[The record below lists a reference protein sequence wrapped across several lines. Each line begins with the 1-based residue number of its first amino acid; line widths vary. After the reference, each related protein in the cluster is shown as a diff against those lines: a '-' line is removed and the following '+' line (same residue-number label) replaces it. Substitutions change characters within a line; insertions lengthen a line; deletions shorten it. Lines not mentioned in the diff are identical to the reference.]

1 MEKAKKKRIAL
12 LVASVIYAGFPVLA
26 NADNEG
32 IYPVT
37 TEYYETHYGS
47 LLPGSDV
54 YVSEYYADGVND
66 NRVVSGMSQNG
77 TTLGDMFVKGID
89 SFYEG
94 NGRGGSAR
102 LSGIEAN
109 GKYATGMNVNAGDV
123 HLMAL
128 GGFGTGEGA
137 SASVSAVRLEN
148 GSNNTLTMGDLAVDA
163 VATSGSCCGNDG
175 ESGIQGN
182 AGLAGTKGLSGE
194 NGARVGDAENGQN
207 GDRIRRPAA
216 SGADGADG
224 VNGTDGND
232 GNAGSNGNDGDAG
245 SSGNNGTAGNTGT
258 TGNKGKDGVIF
269 EHGHKGDTGGVGG
282 TGTDGETGGD
292 GKHGD
297 NGDNGDNGAN
307 GGNGGNGQDGISG
320 ATGRNGNNGTN
331 GGNAAHGNDGKAG
344 LAGTNSTATAGD
356 DGGNATVANAGP
368 AGGSAFASGVTVNQ
382 VSGTTISLNN
392 VLLTSVAG
400 MGGQGGDGAQG
411 ADGMKGGTGAAGGN
425 GGNGSKAGKAGNAG
439 HGSAGQDGGNGGSGG
454 EGGQG
459 GNGGTGGDGGNG
471 GAGGDGGSG
480 GDGGAGG
487 QGGQGGQGG
496 KGGTVGIHGIHGGDG
511 GTGGRGGNGGDG
523 NDGGDAGNGGQGGKG
538 GKGGV
543 GGLGGNGGNGAI
555 GGNGGNGGNAGMA
568 GNGGNGGN
576 GGAGADGLD
585 GVAGGKAG
593 LSTAGAAGGV
603 GGDAFSVAF
612 SAENS
617 NALMINVSENLSVS
631 SFAGKGGDGG
641 QGADGARGGEGGN
654 GGNGG
659 RGGNGADGSDGGRGG
674 NAGAGGDGGDGGQ
687 GGTAGTGGNGGHGGA
702 AGTGGASG
710 TGGAAGTGGTAGLGG
725 AGGEGS
731 KGGTFGIWNGDNG
744 KKGSQGSA
752 GSQGSEGV
760 SGNDGNEG
768 GIGSEGADGADGM
781 SGTIGTGG
789 NGGNG
794 GYAGQASHGGNGG
807 NGGNGGR
814 GGNGGNGADGQSGG
828 DGQAGG
834 TGAAGGHA
842 MAIGVSMEN
851 TSMQMSVGGGVY
863 IAAIAGEGGY
873 GGDGGQAG
881 TGGKGGEAGRGG
893 EGGNAGKAGR
903 GGAGGKGASGGE
915 GGDAGYDGDSNL
927 TMADGRDG
935 RHSRN
940 AYKGDDGRNG
950 RRGQPGNNGVKGQD
964 GDYGANGAGGSGGDG
979 GSATA
984 VGFGVTGASSL
995 TLAAGDIDVFA
1006 MGGDGGDGG
1015 DGAHIPRRRGNH
1027 GNWNVNRPAPADN
1040 GNAGAGGNAS
1050 AVGLYAEGASTLLVS
1065 ASDVTA
1071 QAYGGNAG
1079 FAGDGRSSSGDG
1091 NVGGSAEAY
1100 GIVMRGGTDNPLK
1113 ADITVNSVNASA
1125 IAGFST
1131 GDADTAEAT
1140 AKALEVRNAIVKVS
1154 SQEGNDLNFIAKAT
1168 VAGLPDSTA
1177 RSLALDVKDSFLI
1190 LDAGGKQGN
1199 KINLTGTLDVANSNL
1214 ILKSHTVV
1222 GNNTDDSSLG
1232 RAMTT
1237 TPDGKLILD
1246 GSTLELAG
1254 NLDIGHDLKMT
1265 NSTISFYE
1273 SESNVGTAEHKRQY
1287 KSTDYGVITVGS
1299 DSAVATP
1306 GTFVKDG
1313 ENTIHM
1319 RTDIANNRGDL
1330 IHVAGNVTTAD
1341 NGKVTLKVFDQGMK
1355 NGLGSVAG
1363 DNVNPLG
1370 LIVVSNDGNNLAN
1383 YSLETGTRYDNTVF
1397 NYAYDNIQVAQDQNG
1412 HIVLNTLATEDLLV
1426 GYELSNGPK
1435 TALDSNMAAANV
1447 LMRDDTLSKRL
1458 GELRD
1463 NRKEEGLW
1471 ARYQYGNTKIDGAR
1485 KVDQKFNGIQ
1495 IGFDHA
1501 VNPNWRV
1508 GGAVGYEHGNN
1519 DFVYGDGK
1527 TKSKSLSLYATW
1539 LADKGHY
1546 VDIVLKG
1553 AKVDS
1558 KYDTWGGTFFQKNHA
1573 DFDSNAYSLSV
1584 EYGYNHEFGNGWF
1597 VEPQVQALLGTLGSA
1612 SYDYGHEDGS
1622 MHVNND
1628 SVTTARLRGGLLA
1641 GYKMNAKS
1649 RIYAKASILHEFDGD
1664 VETRITADRKT
1675 AKLTDSFGGTY
1686 YLYGIGVNFIPTDN
1700 MSVYFDLERTA
1711 NGVSKTDLGVNLGV
1725 RYSF

>member
-12 LVASVIYAGFPVLA
+12 MVASVIYAGFPVLV

-47 LLPGSDV
+47 MLPGSDV

-77 TTLGDMFVKGID
+77 TTLGDMFVKGLD
-89 SFYEG
+89 NFYEG
-94 NGRGGSAR
+94 NGKGGSAR
-102 LSGIEAN
+102 LTGIEAN
-109 GKYATGMNVNAGDV
+109 GKYATGMDVNAGDV

-148 GSNNTLTMGDLAVDA
+148 GSNNTLTTGDLSVDA

-175 ESGIQGN
+175 EAGIQGN
-182 AGLAGTKGLSGE
+182 AGLAGTKGQTGD
-194 NGARVGDAENGQN
+194 NGARVRDADNGQN

-232 GNAGSNGNDGDAG
+232 GNAGSNGNDGDTG
-245 SSGNNGTAGNTGT
+245 SSGNTGIAGNIGT
-258 TGNKGKDGVIF
+258 TGKKGDDGGIF
-269 EHGHKGDTGGVGG
+269 EHGHKGGTGGVGG
-282 TGTDGETGGD
+282 TGADGEAGGD
-292 GKHGD
+292 GRHGD

-320 ATGRNGNNGTN
+320 AAGRNGNNGTN

-356 DGGNATVANAGP
+356 DGGNATAAKAGP

-382 VSGTTISLNN
+382 VSGTTVSLNN
-392 VLLTSVAG
+392 IFVTSVAG
-400 MGGQGGDGAQG
+400 TGGQGGDGAQG

-425 GGNGSKAGKAGNAG
+425 GGNGSRAGKAGNAG

-454 EGGQG
+454 QGGQG
-459 GNGGTGGDGGNG
+459 GNGGAGGDGGNG

-496 KGGTVGIHGIHGGDG
+496 KGAPGD
-511 GTGGRGGNGGDG
+511 
-523 NDGGDAGNGGQGGKG
+523 
-538 GKGGV
+538 
-543 GGLGGNGGNGAI
+543 
-555 GGNGGNGGNAGMA
+555 
-568 GNGGNGGN
+568 
-576 GGAGADGLD
+576 DGLA
-585 GVAGGKAG
+585 GTTGAGGK
-593 LSTAGAAGGV
+593 
-603 GGDAFSVAF
+603 
-612 SAENS
+612 
-617 NALMINVSENLSVS
+617 
-631 SFAGKGGDGG
+631 
-641 QGADGARGGEGGN
+641 
-654 GGNGG
+654 
-659 RGGNGADGSDGGRGG
+659 
-674 NAGAGGDGGDGGQ
+674 
-687 GGTAGTGGNGGHGGA
+687 GGNGGH
-702 AGTGGASG
+702 AGLASG
-710 TGGAAGTGGTAGLGG
+710 GGR
-725 AGGEGS
+725 
-731 KGGTFGIWNGDNG
+731 
-744 KKGSQGSA
+744 
-752 GSQGSEGV
+752 
-760 SGNDGNEG
+760 
-768 GIGSEGADGADGM
+768 
-781 SGTIGTGG
+781 
-789 NGGNG
+789 
-794 GYAGQASHGGNGG
+794 GG

-814 GGNGGNGADGQSGG
+814 GGNGGNGADGQSGS

-834 TGAAGGHA
+834 LGAAGGDA
-842 MAIGVSMEN
+842 RATGVRMEN

-863 IAAIAGEGGY
+863 IAAFAGDGGY
-873 GGDGGQAG
+873 GGDGGKAG
-881 TGGKGGEAGRGG
+881 AGGKGGEAGRGG

-903 GGAGGKGASGGE
+903 GGAGGYGAPGGE
-915 GGDAGYDGDSNL
+915 GGDAGFDGVGSV
-927 TMADGRDG
+927 AAAAGRDG
-935 RHSRN
+935 RNSRN
-940 AYKGDDGRNG
+940 AHRGDDGRNG
-950 RRGQPGNNGVKGQD
+950 RKGQRGNNGVRGQD
-964 GDYGANGAGGSGGDG
+964 GDYGANGVGGSGGDG

-984 VGFGVTGASSL
+984 VGFGVTGTSSL
-995 TLAAGDIDVFA
+995 ILSAGEIDVFA
-1006 MGGDGGDGG
+1006 LGGDGGDGG

-1027 GNWNVNRPAPADN
+1027 GNWNVNRPVPADN

-1050 AVGLYAEGASTLLVS
+1050 AVGLYAEGASTLLVN

-1079 FAGDGRSSSGDG
+1079 FAGDGRSSTGEG

-1100 GIVMRGGTDNPLK
+1100 GIVMRGGADNPLK

-1125 IAGFST
+1125 TAGFST
-1131 GDADTAEAT
+1131 GEADTAMAT
-1140 AKALEVRNAIVKVS
+1140 AKAVEIRNAVVKVS
-1154 SQEGNDLNFIAKAT
+1154 SHQGNDLNFVAKAT
-1168 VAGLPDSTA
+1168 GPGLPDSSVQ
-1177 RSLALDVKDSFLI
+1177 SLALDVKDSFLI

-1199 KINLTGTLDVANSNL
+1199 NINLTGTIDVANSNL
-1214 ILKSHTVV
+1214 ILKSNAVIS
-1222 GNNTDDSSLG
+1222 NNTGDSSLG
-1232 RAMTT
+1232 RAITT

-1254 NLDIGHDLKMT
+1254 NLDVGHDLNMT

-1287 KSTDYGVITVGS
+1287 KGTDYGVITVGS
-1299 DSAVATP
+1299 DSTAPTP
-1306 GTFVKDG
+1306 GTFIKDG
-1313 ENTIHM
+1313 NNTINM

-1341 NGKVTLKVFDQGMK
+1341 NGKVKLNVFDQGMK

-1370 LIVVSNDGNNLAN
+1370 LVVVSNDGNNLAN

-1397 NYAYDNIQVAQDQNG
+1397 NYTYDNIQVAQDENG
-1412 HIVLNTLATEDLLV
+1412 HIVLNALATEDRLTQ
-1426 GYELSNGPK
+1426 YELSNAPK

-1447 LMRDDTLSKRL
+1447 LMRDDTLAKRL

-1471 ARYQYGNTKIDGAR
+1471 ARYQYGNTKIDGVR

-1508 GGAVGYEHGNN
+1508 GGAAGYEHANN
-1519 DFVYGDGK
+1519 DFVYGSGK

-1553 AKVDS
+1553 AKIDS

-1573 DFDSNAYSLSV
+1573 DFDSNAWSFSV

-1622 MHVNND
+1622 MHVKND
-1628 SVTTARLRGGLLA
+1628 SVTSARLRGGLLA
-1641 GYKMNAKS
+1641 GYKMNARS
-1649 RIYAKASILHEFDGD
+1649 RIYAKASVLHEFDGD

-1686 YLYGIGVNFIPTDN
+1686 YLYGVGVNFIPTDN
-1700 MSVYFDLERTA
+1700 MSVYFDLEQTA